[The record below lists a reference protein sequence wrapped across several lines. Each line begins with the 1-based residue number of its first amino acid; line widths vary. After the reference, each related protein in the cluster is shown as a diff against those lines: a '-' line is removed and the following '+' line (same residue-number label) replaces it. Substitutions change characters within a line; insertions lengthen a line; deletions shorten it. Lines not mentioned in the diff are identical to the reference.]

1 MESILIIAPHPKIAE
16 TAKVVARKHE
26 DVAVEL
32 GLLEH
37 SIDIARK
44 AEAEGVEVLISRGG
58 TAQLLEGEITS
69 TPIVELP
76 VSTYDLLKAIHRAKT
91 YGDHVTV
98 IGFDSIIQG
107 VEQLA
112 PILDVNLTAH
122 HIANELDAK
131 VYMNQALENGRKVD
145 VLLGGAVAENL
156 AKELGI
162 PTVLLETGELT
173 IENSI
178 REAHRIIELR
188 NQERQKAEEI
198 QAILHYINQGV
209 IAVNRKSEITIFNP
223 AATKITGIRQVDI
236 LGKRIDRVL
245 PGSRIPKV
253 MEKNATELGQLDK
266 IGAAMTLANR
276 IPIMVKGQT
285 VGAVETFEDVSIIQE
300 YEQKIRF
307 NLLKKGHIAKYTLA
321 DIIGKSRALKQS
333 KTLARK
339 YAAVDSTVLI
349 TGESG
354 TGKEMFA
361 QSIHNLSGRKN
372 GPFVAVNC
380 ATIPENLLES
390 ELFGY
395 EEGAFTGARK
405 KGKDGLFT
413 IAHKGTI
420 FLDEITEMPPSLQAR
435 LLRVIQE
442 KEVIPLGSEKII
454 PIDIRV
460 IAATN
465 KDLIAEV
472 KKGNFRRDLYF
483 RLSILNLKILPL
495 VARNG
500 DIPLLADHFT
510 KIYSAKLNK
519 NLKLTPKIVLLL
531 EDYAWP
537 GNIRELENII
547 ERLCVIS
554 ESRIR
559 AQDLREILTELCVQE
574 ENSDRSI
581 QQMTRAHI
589 QATLA
594 ACNGNRSLTAKQLG
608 ISRSSLW
615 RRLKTLGI

>member
-1 MESILIIAPHPKIAE
+1 MKSILIIAPHIKIAE
-16 TAKVVARKHE
+16 TAKVVALKYN
-26 DVAVEL
+26 DVAVEV
-32 GLLEH
+32 GLLEQ

-44 AEAEGVEVLISRGG
+44 AEAEGVDVLISRGG
-58 TAQLLEGEITS
+58 TAQLLDREIKS

-91 YGDHVTV
+91 YGNHVTV

-112 PILDVNLTAH
+112 PILDVNITVYL
-122 HIANELDAK
+122 IANELDGK
-131 VYMNQALENGRKVD
+131 VYMKRAMENDQKVD

-162 PTVLLETGELT
+162 PTVLLETGELA
-173 IENSI
+173 IDNSI

-198 QAILHYINQGV
+198 HAILHYINQGV
-209 IAVNRKSEITIFNP
+209 IAVNRQSEITIFNP
-223 AATKITGIRQVDI
+223 AASKITGIRQVNI
-236 LGKRIDRVL
+236 LGKRIDHVF
-245 PGSRIPKV
+245 PGSRITKI

-276 IPIMVKGQT
+276 IPIIVKGQT

-321 DIIGKSRALKQS
+321 DIIGESRAIKQS
-333 KTLARK
+333 KMLARK

-372 GPFVAVNC
+372 CPFVAVNC

-405 KGKDGLFT
+405 KGKAGLFT

-420 FLDEITEMPPSLQAR
+420 FLDEITEISPSLQAR
-435 LLRVIQE
+435 LLRIIQE

-454 PIDIRV
+454 PIDIRI

-465 KDLIAEV
+465 KDLTAEV
-472 KKGNFRRDLYF
+472 KNGNFRRDFYF
-483 RLSILNLKILPL
+483 RLSILNLKIPPL
-495 VARNG
+495 IARND
-500 DIPLLADHFT
+500 DIRLLAEHFI
-510 KIYSAKLNK
+510 KIYNEKLGRNFTLNK
-519 NLKLTPKIVLLL
+519 KAISLL
-531 EDYAWP
+531 ENYNWP
-537 GNIRELENII
+537 GNIRELENVI

-554 ESRIR
+554 KSKISE
-559 AQDLREILTELCVQE
+559 QDVQVIIDELSIQE
-574 ENSDRSI
+574 GNSDPSI
-581 QQMTRAHI
+581 RQITQAHI
-589 QATLA
+589 LKTLA
-594 ACNGNRSLTAKQLG
+594 SCNGNRGLTARQLG
-608 ISRSSLW
+608 ISRSTLW
-615 RRLKTLGI
+615 RRLKTPGV

>member
-1 MESILIIAPHPKIAE
+1 MKSILIIAPHIKIAE
-16 TAKVVARKHE
+16 TAKIVARKHK

-32 GLLEH
+32 GLLEQ

-44 AEAEGVEVLISRGG
+44 AEAEGVDVLISRGG
-58 TAQLLEGEITS
+58 TAQLLDREIKS

-76 VSTYDLLKAIHRAKT
+76 VSPYDLLKAIHRAKT
-91 YGDHVTV
+91 YGNYVTV

-112 PILDVNLTAH
+112 PILDVNMTVH
-122 HIANELDAK
+122 RIASELDGK
-131 VYMNQALENGRKVD
+131 VYMKRAMENGQKVD

-162 PTVLLETGELT
+162 PTVLLETGEPA

-198 QAILHYINQGV
+198 HAILHYINQGV

-223 AATKITGIRQVDI
+223 AASKITGIRQVDI
-236 LGKRIDRVL
+236 LGKRIDHVF

-253 MEKNATELGQLDK
+253 MEINATELGQLDK

-285 VGAVETFEDVSIIQE
+285 VGVVETFEDVSIIQE

-321 DIIGKSRALKQS
+321 DIIGESLALKQS
-333 KTLARK
+333 KKLARK
-339 YAAVDSTVLI
+339 YAAVDATVLI

-405 KGKDGLFT
+405 KGKAGLFT
-413 IAHKGTI
+413 VAHKGTI
-420 FLDEITEMPPSLQAR
+420 FLDEITEMSPSLQAR
-435 LLRVIQE
+435 LLRIIQE

-465 KDLIAEV
+465 KDLTAEV
-472 KKGNFRRDLYF
+472 KNENFRRDLYF
-483 RLSILNLKILPL
+483 RLNILNLKIPPL
-495 VARNG
+495 IARNG
-500 DIPLLADHFT
+500 DFRLLAEHFT
-510 KIYSAKLNK
+510 KIYNEKLGK
-519 NLKLTPKIVLLL
+519 DLTLNEKAVSLL
-531 EDYAWP
+531 ENYNWP
-537 GNIRELENII
+537 GNIRELENVI

-559 AQDLREILTELCVQE
+559 EQDVRGIIDEL
-574 ENSDRSI
+574 SI
-581 QQMTRAHI
+581 QEGNSGPSIRQITEEHI
-589 QATLA
+589 LKTLA
-594 ACNGNRSLTAKQLG
+594 SCNGNRSLTARQLG

-615 RRLKTLGI
+615 RRLKKLGV

>member
-1 MESILIIAPHPKIAE
+1 MKSILIIAPHIKIVE
-16 TAKVVARKHE
+16 TAKFVARKHR
-26 DVAVEL
+26 DVTVEL
-32 GLLEH
+32 GLLEQ

-44 AEAEGVEVLISRGG
+44 AEAQGVDVLISRGG
-58 TAQLLEGEITS
+58 TAQLLDREIKS
-69 TPIVELP
+69 TPTVELP
-76 VSTYDLLKAIHRAKT
+76 VSPYNLLKAIHRAKT
-91 YGDHVTV
+91 YGNNVTV

-112 PILDVNLTAH
+112 PILDVNITVH
-122 HIANELDAK
+122 HIANELDGK
-131 VYMNQALENGRKVD
+131 VYMKRAMENGQKVD

-162 PTVLLETGELT
+162 PTVLLETGELA

-178 REAHRIIELR
+178 REAHRIIEIR

-198 QAILHYINQGV
+198 HAILHYINQGV

-223 AATKITGIRQVDI
+223 AASKITGIRQVDI
-236 LGKRIDRVL
+236 LGKRIAHVFPD
-245 PGSRIPKV
+245 SRIPKV
-253 MEKNATELGQLDK
+253 MEKNATELGQLVK
-266 IGAAMTLANR
+266 IGAAMTLANK
-276 IPIMVKGQT
+276 IPIMVKGKT

-321 DIIGKSRALKQS
+321 DIIGESRALKQS
-333 KTLARK
+333 KMLARK

-405 KGKDGLFT
+405 KGKAGLFT
-413 IAHKGTI
+413 VAHKGTI
-420 FLDEITEMPPSLQAR
+420 FLDEITEISSRLQAR
-435 LLRVIQE
+435 LLRIIQE
-442 KEVIPLGSEKII
+442 KEVIPLGSENII

-460 IAATN
+460 IATTN
-465 KDLIAEV
+465 KDLRAEV
-472 KKGNFRRDLYF
+472 KNGNFRRDLYF
-483 RLSILNLKILPL
+483 RLNILNLQIPPL
-495 VARNG
+495 IARNG
-500 DIPLLADHFT
+500 DFRLLAEHLI
-510 KIYSAKLNK
+510 KIHNKKLGKNLTLNK
-519 NLKLTPKIVLLL
+519 KTVSLL
-531 EDYAWP
+531 ENYNWP
-537 GNIRELENII
+537 GNIRELENVI

-554 ESRIR
+554 ESKIR
-559 AQDLREILTELCVQE
+559 EQDLQGIIDEL
-574 ENSDRSI
+574 SI
-581 QQMTRAHI
+581 QEGNNDSSIEQLTQVHI
-589 QATLA
+589 LKTLA
-594 ACNGNRSLTAKQLG
+594 SCNGNRSLTARQLG

-615 RRLKTLGI
+615 RRLKTLGV